1 MKPMAINPIVQA
13 HQILSVPAIA
23 CEKLH
28 SPLLPLLNR
37 PALNGVDCAV
47 PAGDFVAILGLN
59 GAGKSTLLR
68 SLVGLVP
75 IQSGGIAINGVALQA
90 QTMRQRRDVSM
101 LFQGGGLVPQLTALE
116 NVLCG
121 CLGVRSPWQTLWGFP
136 LRDRQRALQLLT
148 ELGLATQRDQQTSQL
163 SGGQQQ
169 RVAIAR
175 VLMQSPKILLVDEP
189 ITGLDMLAAKQVMDI
204 FAKLNHEGMTIVA
217 VLHDLAIAADYAKRA
232 IVLDAGRVIYQ
243 GDCQNLP
250 DQISRINS

>member
-1 MKPMAINPIVQA
+1 MKPMAINPLIHPHQA
-13 HQILSVPAIA
+13 SSVPAIA
-23 CEKLH
+23 CENLY

-37 PALNGVDCAV
+37 PALNGVNCLV
-47 PAGDFVAILGLN
+47 QAGEFVTVLGLN

-75 IQSGGIAINGVALQA
+75 IQSGAIAINGVAINA

-148 ELGLATQRDQQTSQL
+148 EFGLAAQQDQKTSQL

-175 VLMQSPKILLVDEP
+175 VLMQSPKILLIDEP
-189 ITGLDMLAAKQVMDI
+189 TTGLDRLAAKQVMDI
-204 FAKLNHEGMTIVA
+204 FAKLNDQGMTIIA
-217 VLHDLAIAADYAKRA
+217 VLHDLAIAADYAQRA

-250 DQISRINS
+250 DQLFRINS